1 MSRQSVIDRIIAFA
15 LEELASGSEAR
26 RRGLVR
32 HICLRWPEAPAL
44 SVVFAMTSAAATLE
58 DTVKR
63 DADATEVAPL
73 AYRLAAILAADIF
86 AVESMGQRP
95 ATAQDLLHFW
105 RRVDSYFLDI

>member
-1 MSRQSVIDRIIAFA
+1 MIAFA

-32 HICLRWPEAPAL
+32 HLCLRWPEAPAL

-58 DTVKR
+58 DNIR
-63 DADATEVAPL
+63 RNADATNAAPL
-73 AYRLAAILAADIF
+73 AYRLAAILAADIY
-86 AVESMGQRP
+86 AVESMGQKP
-95 ATAQDLLHFW
+95 ATAEDLLHFW

>member
-1 MSRQSVIDRIIAFA
+1 MARQSVIDRMIAFA
-15 LEELASGSEAR
+15 LEELASGSDAR

-44 SVVFAMTSAAATLE
+44 SVVFAMTSAAAMLE
-58 DTVKR
+58 DNIKR
-63 DADATEVAPL
+63 DADATAVAPL
-73 AYRLAAILAADIF
+73 AYRLAAILAADIY
-86 AVESMGQRP
+86 AVESMGQTP

>member
-1 MSRQSVIDRIIAFA
+1 MSRQSVIDSMIAFA

-32 HICLRWPEAPAL
+32 HLCLRWPEAPAL

-58 DTVKR
+58 DNIR
-63 DADATEVAPL
+63 RNADATNAAPL
-73 AYRLAAILAADIF
+73 AYRLAAILAADIY
-86 AVESMGQRP
+86 AVESMGQKP
-95 ATAQDLLHFW
+95 ATAEDLLHFW